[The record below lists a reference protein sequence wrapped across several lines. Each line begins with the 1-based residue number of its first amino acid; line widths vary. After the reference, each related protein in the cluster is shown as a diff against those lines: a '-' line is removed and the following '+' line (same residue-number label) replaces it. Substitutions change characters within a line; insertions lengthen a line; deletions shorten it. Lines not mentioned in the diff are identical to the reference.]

1 MAKDLVTAVY
11 FKDCY
16 AGETILRLEKVF
28 YCEEIPEKYNTCD
41 YEIKLMAL
49 VEYQHNA
56 EQE

>member
-11 FKDCY
+11 YKDCY
-16 AGETILRLEKVF
+16 AGETVLRLEKVF
-28 YCEEIPEKYNTCD
+28 YCEEIPEEYNTCD

-49 VEYQHNA
+49 VEYQHDA